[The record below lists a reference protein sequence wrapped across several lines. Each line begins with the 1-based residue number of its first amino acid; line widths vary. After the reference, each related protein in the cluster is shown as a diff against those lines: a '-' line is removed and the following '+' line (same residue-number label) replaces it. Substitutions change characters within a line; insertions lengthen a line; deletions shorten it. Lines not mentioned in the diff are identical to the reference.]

1 MQINQGGEESVN
13 CYIRKQSRLLHTPPL
28 VIILHLRF
36 SNGNGYH
43 EVLINYILAEEISKR
58 KKETREREKIFG
70 RRNNIEKEEI
80 LPFLVFN

>member
-1 MQINQGGEESVN
+1 MQINQGGEESAN
-13 CYIRKQSRLLHTPPL
+13 CYIRKQSQLLHTPPL

-36 SNGNGYH
+36 SNGNSYH
-43 EVLINYILAEEISKR
+43 KVLINNILAEEISKR